1 MDTIILRAIGD
12 IEDVFVERAT
22 QTNTARRVSV
32 APRLKWAIFAAA
44 CLLAAVALAWFMRPT
59 SPAPVASV
67 AEGEGGKVPAIIT
80 EGEGGK
86 VPAAITDVNDNNADY
101 SVAAL
106 DRIFGLPTSNYTWDE
121 GPDVMVQADRMLT
134 SELRHLLRD
143 FDSTYPDV
151 KAAFAIVRVSSVERF
166 GIDRA
171 AETMER
177 YSESQIATCSVEYD
191 FYGDEISLETA
202 NTTVKIKQYLYGGC
216 TGEEET
222 NLLRVGGV
230 YVLPLM
236 NWQNEDFWTV
246 YGDLDCLF
254 EVDDKGLIESHS
266 LHKGFQKYDGQKL
279 AVLWEDI
286 GYLYMNPLLRSRL
299 AEYITDSYYWYTVA
313 VEGNHIAL
321 YYVQYDENGQL
332 EYEWYGWEAGDADRF
347 SAELDAEGR
356 VVIATDGFN
365 IFRPVEGLTV
375 AEVEDALARIKEYV
389 ANH

>member
-1 MDTIILRAIGD
+1 VT
-12 IEDVFVERAT
+12 
-22 QTNTARRVSV
+22 
-32 APRLKWAIFAAA
+32 
-44 CLLAAVALAWFMRPT
+44 AVALAWFMRP
-59 SPAPVASV
+59 SGPAPVPSV
-67 AEGEGGKVPAIIT
+67 AEGEGGKGPVPIT
-80 EGEGGK
+80 ESENGK
-86 VPAAITDVNDNNADY
+86 TPSVITDESEANDYNDY
-101 SVAAL
+101 SAAAL

-121 GPDVMVQADRMLT
+121 GPFMQADRMLT
-134 SELRHLLRD
+134 SELRHLMRD

-191 FYGDEISLETA
+191 FYGDEISPETA
-202 NTTVKIKQYLYGGC
+202 NTIVKVKQYLYGGC

-254 EVDDKGLIESHS
+254 EVDDRGLIQSHS
-266 LHKGFQKYDGQKL
+266 LHKGFQKYDGQGL
-279 AVLWEDI
+279 AVLWADI

-299 AEYITDSYYWYTVA
+299 AEYITDSYYWYSLA
-313 VEGNHIAL
+313 AQGNKIAL
-321 YYVQYDENGQL
+321 HYVQYDENGQL
-332 EYEWYGWEAGDADRF
+332 EYEWYGWEAGDAERF

-375 AEVEDALARIKEYV
+375 AEVEDALARMKEYA